1 MDKIQQ
7 IMCTSQNQNTHYNK
21 YNKYGRKNKNVDL
34 PKFKNKKSE
43 NPFVEVEKTIFS
55 ISITFFGLQFVSEL
69 RKK

>member
-7 IMCTSQNQNTHYNK
+7 TIMCTSQNQNTHYNK
-21 YNKYGRKNKNVDL
+21 YSRRNKNVDL